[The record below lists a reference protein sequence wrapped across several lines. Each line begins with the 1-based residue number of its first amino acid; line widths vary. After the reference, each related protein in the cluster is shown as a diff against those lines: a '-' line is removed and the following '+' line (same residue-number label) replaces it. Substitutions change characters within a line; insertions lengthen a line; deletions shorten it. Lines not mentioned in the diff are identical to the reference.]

1 MHIKLL
7 QFGEK
12 GPDGV
17 SPGKDKAKVAE
28 EPCLTFPE
36 RSSEQGI
43 CQAFPLS
50 RAHR

>member
-1 MHIKLL
+1 MLIMLL

-12 GPDGV
+12 GPDGLGL
-17 SPGKDKAKVAE
+17 GKDKAKVTE
-28 EPCLTFPE
+28 VPYLTFPE
-36 RSSEQGI
+36 CSSEQGI